1 MSTDYLAK
9 LAAATDPH
17 AVRAWVVK
25 ITAVDVTTG
34 TCTIDPQDGD
44 VVPEVPFWGA
54 APAVGSTQVALLFE
68 GLLGVLVAASGVPS
82 NVWGQGALAN
92 LGSNSLIGNEIY
104 IDSVGK
110 LRSYPQFI
118 TAAAWDASPRN
129 QSDPPSSYP
138 LGQSIMTLT
147 GVQSAAG
154 GWPYGTS
161 SAVVVTIRRQEGD
174 GNIQWWYRNT
184 GSPTGMEVRYRST
197 AVAAGPWTPWLGA
210 VGPDSG
216 WIPITILPGFA
227 ANSAN
232 EAPSVR
238 LKGGIVY
245 VRGGY
250 SNTGVIAINTNYTV
264 GNIPA
269 GYRPLINVVSRAG
282 TNSGLAS
289 AGLWFAAS
297 GDVLIRTGPNLSSY
311 YMSGGQSWPID

>member
-1 MSTDYLAK
+1 MTDDLLTK
-9 LAAATDPH
+9 LATADPH
-17 AVRAWVVK
+17 KVRAWVVK
-25 ITAVDVTTG
+25 IIDVTPTQG
-34 TCTIDPQDGD
+34 YCTIDPNDGD
-44 VVPEVPFWGA
+44 VVAEVPYWGS
-54 APAVGSTQVALLFE
+54 APVVGSIQTALMFD
-68 GLLGVLVAASGVPS
+68 GVLGVISTGVAVS
-82 NVWGQGALAN
+82 NVCGQGALAN
-92 LGSNSLIGNEIY
+92 LGSNSMIGNEIY
-104 IDSVGK
+104 IDSVGN

-138 LGQSIMTLT
+138 LGQSIMTMLT
-147 GVQSAAG
+147 GQSAAG
-154 GWPYGTS
+154 GWPYGAS
-161 SAVVVTIRRQEGD
+161 SVVVTTRRQEGD
-174 GNIQWWYRNT
+174 GNVQWWYRNT
-184 GSPTGMEVRYRST
+184 STANQTEARYRS
-197 AVAAGPWTPWLGA
+197 AGLAAGPWTPWLPA

-297 GDVLIRTGPNLSSY
+297 GDVLIRTGPNLSAY
-311 YMSGGQSWPID
+311 YLFGGQSWPID